1 MEKQLREEQGN
12 IQQKIWNILCRDHYM
27 VLGLLD
33 LKSGYISF
41 PVLCGKNESWDGG
54 AQYRYEKV
62 LKDMMD
68 ERVDL
73 ACRKVFGRCASIET
87 IRENMEVGGKY
98 CFQVYNQSDQME
110 CVTYYWFDRE
120 EKIVLVAVDDMKE
133 EQERDPVTGA
143 LNRKGYMHHAA
154 KILAANP
161 EEKFA
166 MLHFNISRFKTIN
179 DLFGYE
185 TGDLLLRKGNE
196 FSEKQL
202 SAADSSCKNGSRQF
216 CCTGGTEESGL
227 CQTGRTFTQCL

>member
-87 IRENMEVGGKY
+87 IRENMEVGG
-98 CFQVYNQSDQME
+98 
-110 CVTYYWFDRE
+110 
-120 EKIVLVAVDDMKE
+120 
-133 EQERDPVTGA
+133 
-143 LNRKGYMHHAA
+143 
-154 KILAANP
+154 
-161 EEKFA
+161 
-166 MLHFNISRFKTIN
+166 
-179 DLFGYE
+179 
-185 TGDLLLRKGNE
+185 
-196 FSEKQL
+196 
-202 SAADSSCKNGSRQF
+202 
-216 CCTGGTEESGL
+216 
-227 CQTGRTFTQCL
+227 